1 MAQYKELGGRIN
13 YIGIVEDRIESMVE
27 ALYKAK
33 KANIILISGG
43 VSMGDYDYVEESIK
57 KWGGEIIFHYVAMKP
72 GKPFLFAKK
81 KDTLVFGMPGNPV
94 STMVIFWKFIIAA
107 VLKMQ
112 NAKEIFPERIP
123 AIFKGNY
130 NKKKDRP
137 HYIGVK
143 MIRQD
148 NKLYA
153 EYIPSHGSAD
163 VPSFSQAEG
172 IIEIPQEVKEIK
184 DGDIIEVRLIN
195 LPFGRYER

>member
-1 MAQYKELGGRIN
+1 MNTPKIY
-13 YIGIVEDRIESMVE
+13 
-27 ALYKAK
+27 
-33 KANIILISGG
+33 
-43 VSMGDYDYVEESIK
+43 
-57 KWGGEIIFHYVAMKP
+57 
-72 GKPFLFAKK
+72 
-81 KDTLVFGMPGNPV
+81 
-94 STMVIFWKFIIAA
+94 IFWKFIIPA

-112 NAKEIFPERIP
+112 NAKEIFSERIP

-195 LPFGRYER
+195 LPFSVKFLLF